1 MTHPNMK
8 SRLPALMTLM
18 GDHAHFRSSP
28 RVDWETPR
36 PQEALR
42 ATDPRVAANDDD
54 DDDEPRKWYQ
64 IRNPLWVIAFGMGF
78 LFAAMALIVA
88 LG

>member
-18 GDHAHFRSSP
+18 ADHAHSRSSP
-28 RVDWETPR
+28 RVDWEAPR
-36 PQEALR
+36 TQEALPP
-42 ATDPRVAANDDD
+42 ADAQVAANDDD
-54 DDDEPRKWYQ
+54 DEGPRKWYQ
-64 IRNPLWVIAFGMGF
+64 IRNPLWVIAFAMGF
-78 LFAAMALIVA
+78 LFAVFALILA

>member
-18 GDHAHFRSSP
+18 GDHAHSRLPS
-28 RVDWETPR
+28 RVDREA
-36 PQEALR
+36 PQTLEAVSPV
-42 ATDPRVAANDDD
+42 DPQVAANDDD
-54 DDDEPRKWYQ
+54 DDGPRKWYQ
-64 IRNPLWVIAFGMGF
+64 IRNPLWVIAFAMGF
-78 LFAAMALIVA
+78 LFAVFALILA

>member
-18 GDHAHFRSSP
+18 GDHAHSRSSP
-28 RVDWETPR
+28 RVDWEA
-36 PQEALR
+36 PQTREALPPP
-42 ATDPRVAANDDD
+42 APQVAANDDD
-54 DDDEPRKWYQ
+54 DDGPRKWYQ
-64 IRNPLWVIAFGMGF
+64 IRNPLWVIAFAMGF
-78 LFAAMALIVA
+78 LFAVFALVLA